1 MKKNKKN
8 HLIFNREPIEEPIEM
23 ETKQEGSL
31 KSLYL
36 RVPSETATHLKRM
49 AKRWNVSKN
58 GYLNKLL
65 REDLQKEIQ
74 SGTAFLEKVHQKIRG

>member
-1 MKKNKKN
+1 
-8 HLIFNREPIEEPIEM
+8 M
-23 ETKQEGSL
+23 ENQEGL

-36 RVPSETATHLKRM
+36 RVPSETATHLERM

-65 REDLQKEIQ
+65 REDLEREIQ
-74 SGTAFLEKVHQKIRG
+74 SGTAFLEKVHQQIRG

>member
-1 MKKNKKN
+1 
-8 HLIFNREPIEEPIEM
+8 
-23 ETKQEGSL
+23 
-31 KSLYL
+31 
-36 RVPSETATHLKRM
+36 M

>member
-1 MKKNKKN
+1 
-8 HLIFNREPIEEPIEM
+8 M
-23 ETKQEGSL
+23 EKQEGL

-36 RVPSETATHLKRM
+36 RVPSETAMHLKKM

-58 GYLNKLL
+58 GYINRIL
-65 REDLQKEIQ
+65 REDLEREIQ

>member
-1 MKKNKKN
+1 
-8 HLIFNREPIEEPIEM
+8 M
-23 ETKQEGSL
+23 ENQEGSL

-36 RVPSETATHLKRM
+36 RVPAETATHLARM

-58 GYLNKLL
+58 GYINRIL
-65 REDLQKEIQ
+65 REDLEREIQ

>member
-1 MKKNKKN
+1 
-8 HLIFNREPIEEPIEM
+8 M
-23 ETKQEGSL
+23 ENQEGL

-36 RVPSETATHLKRM
+36 RVPSETATHLAKM

-58 GYLNKLL
+58 GYINRIL
-65 REDLQKEIQ
+65 REDLEREIQ